1 VLIRKQLG
9 MFAVPLPTTISDTLH
24 ATLHKLLSVNNK
36 EVFHPMAIEV
46 LNPYHVAIAQFDEA
60 AERLGLSQ
68 PLRAILRKP
77 KRELIVN
84 FPVRLDNGDV
94 EMFTGY
100 RVQHNINRGPAKGGI
115 RFSPEVSLDEVRALA
130 MWMTWKCAVVG
141 IPFGGA
147 KGGVICDPHKLSN
160 SELERLSRRYATEI
174 SILIGPNSDI
184 PAPDMNTNP
193 QIMAWMMDTFS
204 MHSGYS
210 VPAVITGKPLA
221 IGGSEGRLEATAR
234 GVQVVTREAMLK
246 LGMQPGESS
255 VVIQGFGN
263 VGSISA
269 RLLHEL
275 GCKVVGLSDINGGVY
290 NADGINVPRAL
301 RYSREHGTLKGLPDT
316 EAVTNAELLELP
328 CDVLV
333 PAALENQLT
342 GKNASRVK
350 ARLIV
355 EAANGPTTPDA
366 DRIFDDRGI
375 TVVPDIMANA
385 GGVTVSYFEWV
396 QDLQRFFWAE
406 DEINHRLESIMMRAY
421 HAMQNK
427 ADEQGTNLRMGAYLL
442 AVARVAEATEIR
454 GVYP

>member
-1 VLIRKQLG
+1 
-9 MFAVPLPTTISDTLH
+9 MAV
-24 ATLHKLLSVNNK
+24 
-36 EVFHPMAIEV
+36 
-46 LNPYHVAIAQFDEA
+46 AQFDEA
-60 AERLGLSQ
+60 ADRLGLSQ
-68 PLRAILRKP
+68 AMRAILRKP

-84 FPVRLDNGDV
+84 FPVRMDNGDV

-147 KGGVICDPHKLSN
+147 KGGVLCNPSKMSRAEI
-160 SELERLSRRYATEI
+160 ERLSRRYATEI

-193 QIMAWMMDTFS
+193 QIMGWMMDTFS
-204 MHSGYS
+204 MHQGYS

-234 GVQVVTREAMLK
+234 GVQYVTREAMLD
-246 LGMQPGESS
+246 LGMKPEECS
-255 VVIQGFGN
+255 VVVQGFGN

-275 GCKVVGLSDINGGVY
+275 GCKVVGLSDISGGVY
-290 NADGINVPRAL
+290 NPHGIDVHKAL
-301 RYSREHGTLKGLPDT
+301 HYSNEHGKLKGLPNT
-316 EAVTNAELLELP
+316 EPVSNAELLVLP
-328 CDVLV
+328 CDILI

-342 GKNASRVK
+342 EKNAAQVK

-355 EAANGPTTPDA
+355 EAANGPTTPEA
-366 DRIFDDRGI
+366 DRILNDRGI
-375 TVVPDIMANA
+375 VIVPDILANA

-406 DEINHRLESIMMRAY
+406 NEINNRLESIMTRSY
-421 HAMQNK
+421 HAVHNK
-427 ADEQGTNLRMGAYLL
+427 AVQQETNLRMGAYLL
-442 AVARVAEATEIR
+442 AVATVAEATEIR

>member
-1 VLIRKQLG
+1 
-9 MFAVPLPTTISDTLH
+9 MAVDVI
-24 ATLHKLLSVNNK
+24 
-36 EVFHPMAIEV
+36 
-46 LNPYHVAIAQFDEA
+46 NPYEVAVAQFDQA

-68 PLRAILRKP
+68 PMRAILRKP
-77 KRELIVN
+77 KRELTVN
-84 FPVRLDNGDV
+84 FPVRMDNGDV

-147 KGGVICDPHKLSN
+147 KGGVICDPHTLSR

-174 SILIGPNSDI
+174 SILIGPDSDI

-193 QIMAWMMDTFS
+193 QVMAWIMDTYS
-204 MHSGYS
+204 MHQGYS

-221 IGGSEGRLEATAR
+221 IGGSEGRFEATGR
-234 GVQVVTREAMLK
+234 GVMVVTREALHH
-246 LGMQPGESS
+246 LGMHPEACT

-269 RLLHEL
+269 RLLHQL
-275 GCKVVGLSDINGGVY
+275 GCKIVGLSDIHGGVY
-290 NADGINVPRAL
+290 NPQGIDVPLAL
-301 RYSREHGTLKGLPDT
+301 RYSKEHGSLRGLPGT
-316 EAVTNAELLELP
+316 EQVTNAELLELP

-342 GKNASRVK
+342 GRNAARVK
-350 ARLIV
+350 AKLIV

-366 DRIFDDRGI
+366 DSILNDRGI
-375 TVVPDIMANA
+375 TVVPDILANA

-406 DEINHRLESIMMRAY
+406 PEINARLESIMTRSFDAVV
-421 HAMQNK
+421 QK
-427 ADEQGTNLRMGAYLL
+427 ADEQQTNLRMGAYLL
-442 AVARVAEATEIR
+442 AVARVAEATELR